1 MRFVRVAFA
10 IVTAAFLATPI
21 TLLQPTLAPAQDKV
35 VRLGAALSLTGP
47 LATDGKK
54 QQRAYELWKETVNAQ
69 GGIRVGGDRYR
80 ADITYYDY
88 ESKTPTAT
96 KLVEKLIAEDRVRLI
111 LGPFGSGATG
121 AVSAITERSG
131 AVLIAPLASSEA
143 LYERGYKSLF
153 GVLFPNAY
161 LFRDFFEL
169 LDAQKPKPRT
179 IAIVHRNEF
188 FPTAIANDA
197 KALAPKHGLEEV
209 YFEKFPG
216 GSKDMSSWLTVVKSK
231 NPDVLVVTGNP
242 DDLILVTKQAKELA
256 VTPRMLFMMPGP
268 AFIEYVDALRDDANF
283 VSTASWWVEN
293 LPYKGPLF
301 GSAEDFGKLWRTRFK
316 EEADYNVAA
325 SANAALLFQLA
336 IEKAGSVEPARVREA
351 LATLDTMTF
360 FGPVKFNAKGQ
371 NIGGKVALVQIQKQ
385 KRMIISPK
393 DIANAQFVYPM
404 PGWDKR

>member
-1 MRFVRVAFA
+1 MRAFR
-10 IVTAAFLATPI
+10 VTAAVVTVALLATAAMFAP
-21 TLLQPTLAPAQDKV
+21 PTPAPAQDKV
-35 VRLGAALSLTGP
+35 VRLGAALALTGP
-47 LATDGKK
+47 LATEGKK
-54 QQRAYELWKETVNAQ
+54 QQRAYELWRETVNAQ
-69 GGIRVGGDRYR
+69 GGIRVGAERYR
-80 ADITYYDY
+80 AEIVYYDY

-96 KLVEKLIAEDRVRLI
+96 KLVERLIAEDRIRLI

-131 AVLIAPLASSEA
+131 AVLVAPLASSEA
-143 LYERGYKSLF
+143 LYEREYKFLF

-169 LDAQKPKPRT
+169 LDAQKPRPRT

-188 FPTAIANDA
+188 FPAAIATDA

-216 GSKDMSSWLTVVKSK
+216 GSKDMSSWLTVVKAKS
-231 NPDVLVVTGNP
+231 PDVLIVTGNP

-268 AFIEYVDALRDDANF
+268 AFIEYVDALRDDANY

-293 LPYKGPLF
+293 LPYKGPVF
-301 GSAEDFGKLWRTRFK
+301 GSGEDFGKLWRARFK
-316 EEADYNVAA
+316 EEADYNAAA

-336 IEKAGSVEPARVREA
+336 IEKAGSTDPARVREA
-351 LATLDTMTF
+351 LASIDTATF
-360 FGPVKFNAKGQ
+360 FGPIKFNEKGQ
-371 NIGGKVALVQIQKQ
+371 NIGGKVVLVQIQKQ
-385 KRMIISPK
+385 KRMILSPK
-393 DIANAQFVYPM
+393 DIANASLVYPM
-404 PGWDKR
+404 PAWDKR

>member
-1 MRFVRVAFA
+1 MKTLRAALTVLTVVLLATAGVRVRPFEA
-10 IVTAAFLATPI
+10 L
-21 TLLQPTLAPAQDKV
+21 AQDKV
-35 VRLGAALSLTGP
+35 VRLGAALPLTGP

-54 QQRAYELWKETVNAQ
+54 QQRAYELWKETVNAH
-69 GGIRVGGDRYR
+69 GGIRVGSERYQ
-80 ADITYYDY
+80 AEIAYYDY

-96 KLVEKLIAEDRVRLI
+96 KLVEKLIADDRIRLI

-121 AVSAITERSG
+121 AVSAIAERSG

-179 IAIVHRNEF
+179 IAVVHRNEF

-216 GSKDMSSWLTVVKSK
+216 GSKDMSSWLTIVKSK
-231 NPDVLVVTGNP
+231 NPDLLVVTGNP

-256 VTPRMLFMMPGP
+256 VTPKLLFMMPGP
-268 AFIEYVDALRDDANF
+268 AFIEYVDALRTDANF

-293 LPYKGPLF
+293 LPYKGPVF
-301 GSAEDFGKLWRTRFK
+301 GSAEDFGKLWRTRFT
-316 EEADYNVAA
+316 EEADYNAAA

-336 IEKAGSVEPARVREA
+336 IEKAGSVEPARVRAA
-351 LATLDTMTF
+351 LAALDTMTF
-360 FGPVKFNAKGQ
+360 FGPIKFNAKGQ
-371 NIGGKVALVQIQKQ
+371 NIGGKVALIQIQEQ
-385 KRMIISPK
+385 KRMIVSPK
-393 DIANAQFVYPM
+393 EIANARFVYPM
-404 PGWDKR
+404 PAWDKR